1 MQEWHADHSMFAAT
15 LEELAGQLA
24 VLEPQDSAKAAASNE
39 RSSSIVIGGDAGRR
53 PPDMLQ
59 RLAARAPSECLQA
72 YMRGARIS
80 ARLQRQLPE
89 QLDQNLRLLTVLAA
103 EMRGFLRQ
111 LERLADAAAT
121 ALLQLDEVGTGS
133 SGPDSDEALL
143 LAAVVDCI
151 TKETLLIV
159 SGGTYFTPAGSRI
172 HCDMHAE
179 QLHWELLST
188 NTFEVQEKAAEGV
201 TLTTPAEE
209 VSAAAIVLQLAPHL
223 DSTLLAALRQSP
235 GMARLR
241 AVSVV
246 AEAWTGRQSVHLLH
260 LAVKCCRVV

>member
-1 MQEWHADHSMFAAT
+1 MATTAAGQETGPPDAGQFRAIVAEWHADHSMFAAT

-24 VLEPQDSAKAAASNE
+24 ILEPQDSAKAAASNE

-59 RLAARAPSECLQA
+59 RLAARAPSECLQT

-143 LAAVVDCI
+143 LAAVADCI
-151 TKETLLIV
+151 TKETLLI
-159 SGGTYFTPAGSRI
+159 
-172 HCDMHAE
+172 
-179 QLHWELLST
+179 
-188 NTFEVQEKAAEGV
+188 EKAAEGV

-235 GMARLR
+235 
-241 AVSVV
+241 
-246 AEAWTGRQSVHLLH
+246 E
-260 LAVKCCRVV
+260 